1 METATPHRTLIV
13 ANLTASTP
21 FLLQEVKRLA
31 TERATRFSLLIPNVN
46 QGQGADWS
54 VGTAT
59 KLLGRAAGSTVDGH
73 VGGQD
78 AFESIK
84 AEIAGGQYDDILIST
99 LPKRRWIDICQDL
112 MAASPVVAV
121 TPSLP
126 TNLDGSASCRRSRDG
141 PGLQPRLSFATNS
154 R

>member
-31 TERATRFSLLIPNVN
+31 SERPTSFSLLIPNSEQN
-46 QGQGADWS
+46 AGADWS
-54 VGTAT
+54 IATAT
-59 KLLGRAAGSTVDGH
+59 KLIGRAAGANVDGH

-99 LPKRRWIDICQDL
+99 LPKRRSEWLRKD
-112 MAASPVVAV
+112 
-121 TPSLP
+121 LP
-126 TNLDGSASCRRSRDG
+126 TRVETLGLPVNVITPPEEPS
-141 PGLQPRLSFATNS
+141 GLQQFTDTFSAKTS
-154 R
+154 G

>member
-31 TERATRFSLLIPNVN
+31 SERPTSFSLLIPNSPQN
-46 QGQGADWS
+46 SGADWS
-54 VGTAT
+54 IATAT
-59 KLLGRAAGSTVDGH
+59 KLIARAAGANVDGH

-99 LPKRRWIDICQDL
+99 LPKRRSEWLRKDL
-112 MAASPVVAV
+112 PTRVETLGLPVNVV
-121 TPSLP
+121 TPPEEPS
-126 TNLDGSASCRRSRDG
+126 
-141 PGLQPRLSFATNS
+141 GLQQFTDTFSAKTS
-154 R
+154 E

>member
-31 TERATRFSLLIPNVN
+31 SERPTSFSLLIPNSQQN
-46 QGQGADWS
+46 SGADWS
-54 VGTAT
+54 IGTAT
-59 KLLGRAAGSTVDGH
+59 KLIGRAAGANVDGH

-99 LPKRRWIDICQDL
+99 LPKRRSEWLRKD
-112 MAASPVVAV
+112 
-121 TPSLP
+121 LP
-126 TNLDGSASCRRSRDG
+126 TRVETLGLPVNVITPPEEPS
-141 PGLQPRLSFATNS
+141 GLQQFTDTFSAKTS
-154 R
+154 G

>member
-31 TERATRFSLLIPNVN
+31 SERPTSFSLLIPNSQQN
-46 QGQGADWS
+46 SGADWS
-54 VGTAT
+54 IATAT
-59 KLLGRAAGSTVDGH
+59 KLIGRAAGANVDGH

-99 LPKRRWIDICQDL
+99 LPKRRSEWLRKD
-112 MAASPVVAV
+112 
-121 TPSLP
+121 LP
-126 TNLDGSASCRRSRDG
+126 TRVETLGLPVNVITPPEEPS
-141 PGLQPRLSFATNS
+141 GLQQFTDTFSAKTS
-154 R
+154 G